1 MALGRLPSGVEERD
15 ALEFLSSGQAAARR
29 DFCQM
34 LVCLN
39 EFIHVE

>member
-1 MALGRLPSGVEERD
+1 LGRVETAEEREI
-15 ALEFLSSGQAAARR
+15 ALRVVGNGEKDQKQ

-39 EFIHVE
+39 EFFYIE